1 MNYTFPINFV
11 YWKQVPNHK
20 KIKDYLL
27 PIIKKKK
34 KETKSSGPSVW
45 ECDINTSFSMG
56 FDFNSFLFEDKIV
69 KQIVWESIDSM
80 FEELKSLDVPNSSIV
95 KEQWYNIYTKDSQGQ
110 YQEIHHHLSEY
121 PVIHN
126 DIEYFPSYSLIYV
139 LQSQTEKNPTVF
151 LSPGPHTG
159 RPATTS
165 DIYFDTSN
173 HDTIGEGTVIIFP
186 CHLRHY
192 VKPTKQNRIT
202 LSYNIFSDLR
212 S

>member
-34 KETKSSGPSVW
+34 KETKSSGPPGW

-95 KEQWYNIYTKDSQGQ
+95 KEQWYNIYTKDSQDQ

-126 DIEYFPSYSLIYV
+126 DIFLIDFFRV
-139 LQSQTEKNPTVF
+139 KQKRIQLFSF
-151 LSPGPHTG
+151 LLDLNL
-159 RPATTS
+159 S
-165 DIYFDTSN
+165 D
-173 HDTIGEGTVIIFP
+173 HD
-186 CHLRHY
+186 
-192 VKPTKQNRIT
+192 N
-202 LSYNIFSDLR
+202 
-212 S
+212 

>member
-69 KQIVWESIDSM
+69 KQIV
-80 FEELKSLDVPNSSIV
+80 
-95 KEQWYNIYTKDSQGQ
+95 
-110 YQEIHHHLSEY
+110 
-121 PVIHN
+121 
-126 DIEYFPSYSLIYV
+126 
-139 LQSQTEKNPTVF
+139 
-151 LSPGPHTG
+151 
-159 RPATTS
+159 
-165 DIYFDTSN
+165 
-173 HDTIGEGTVIIFP
+173 
-186 CHLRHY
+186 
-192 VKPTKQNRIT
+192 
-202 LSYNIFSDLR
+202 
-212 S
+212 